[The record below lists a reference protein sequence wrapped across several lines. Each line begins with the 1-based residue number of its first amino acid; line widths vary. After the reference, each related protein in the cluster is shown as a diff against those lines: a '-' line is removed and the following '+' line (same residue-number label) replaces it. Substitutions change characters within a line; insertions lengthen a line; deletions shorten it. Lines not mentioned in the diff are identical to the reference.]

1 MAQQLSDTLSRRS
14 GTLHREGIDDLGS
27 GGGVFGVNAVEEG
40 QSVAKERVG
49 VLGGEEG
56 VEAREGR
63 VVGGRAQERQT
74 DEPTQQQI
82 GGQQPLQFGIATRV
96 SPSAHEL
103 GAHEL
108 LDSVGGSGAF
118 GATCMIIV
126 GANGH
131 DGSGVVELGKL
142 DKRVVTTAQEDRT
155 HQARFDPS
163 KDGGQPG
170 AEQILDQRRQIGQI
184 GRGSAQD
191 WWYNR
196 HSNRL
201 PVT

>member
-1 MAQQLSDTLSRRS
+1 M
-14 GTLHREGIDDLGS
+14 
-27 GGGVFGVNAVEEG
+27 
-40 QSVAKERVG
+40 
-49 VLGGEEG
+49 
-56 VEAREGR
+56 
-63 VVGGRAQERQT
+63 VGGRTQQRQT

-155 HQARFDPS
+155 HQARFEPGE
-163 KDGGQPG
+163 DGGQPG
-170 AEQILDQRRQIGQI
+170 AEQILDQRRQLGQI
-184 GRGSAQD
+184 GRAGA
-191 WWYNR
+191 
-196 HSNRL
+196 
-201 PVT
+201 